1 MKTAQEQLI
10 ESAKGC
16 DDGYHIIAE
25 LHAELSNLHTHL
37 DAVEFR
43 VQQQMMFPES
53 DEKDNGYETEED
65 QRKDTDA
72 YAKGS
77 FLLIV
82 LFVVCAIL
90 VLTV

>member
-1 MKTAQEQLI
+1 MKILNFDELVMVQPKSADDVIAII
-10 ESAKGC
+10 E
-16 DDGYHIIAE
+16 E
-25 LHAELSNLHTHL
+25 LHSELDDLHTHL
-37 DAVEFR
+37 DAMEVHQKMR
-43 VQQQMMFPES
+43 FPES

-77 FLLIV
+77 FLMIV
-82 LFVVCAIL
+82 LFLICAIL